1 MENKSNVVIR
11 GHLIKKLT
19 QNDLK
24 YVKVPKVDVER
35 QLCSQLHTNGPDCP
49 FEAQIQP
56 IDLLGEQIIGQINH

>member
-11 GHLIKKLT
+11 GQLIKKLT

-35 QLCSQLHTNGPDCP
+35 QLCSQLHTNGLHCP

-56 IDLLGEQIIGQINH
+56 IDLLGEQIIRQINH